1 MKKVLGI
8 LAVAVL
14 LPLTTSCG
22 KNEIIQSVMKESID
36 GVKVVAKGAFDTIDT
51 GAKAVNDAH
60 NESKRFLTNA
70 KRVAD
75 KGLTDSKN
83 YVDESLT
90 ENKRNLDEN
99 AHRLIRDVGKELET
113 IGQFPRELANDLLG
127 TDPDSNED
135 LADLENRVDSLY
147 DALNTLS
154 NQVND
159 NSVDQDNLSNIIASH
174 TAYILKVEN
183 NLSVAEVIDPCG
195 DYSNH
200 FDEVLL
206 VMSDGSIV
214 AYFESRGKR
223 FLTILQN
230 GSYRT
235 TDKQSCRF
243 KVVNGKYKGIK

>member
-8 LAVAVL
+8 LAVMAL
-14 LPLTTSCG
+14 MTSCG
-22 KNEIIQSVMKESID
+22 KNEIIQSGMKEVTD
-36 GVKVVAKGAFDTIDT
+36 GVKVVAKGAFDVIDT
-51 GAKAVNDAH
+51 GAKAVNDSH

-70 KRVAD
+70 KRVTD
-75 KGLTDSKN
+75 KGLTDTKN
-83 YVDESLT
+83 FIDESLT
-90 ENKRNLDEN
+90 ESKQSLDKN
-99 AHRLIRDVGKELET
+99 AHDLIEDVGKEVEK
-113 IGQFPRELANDLLG
+113 IGQIPRDLANGLLG
-127 TDPDSNED
+127 TDADSNED

>member
-1 MKKVLGI
+1 MKKVL
-8 LAVAVL
+8 LTALVL
-14 LPLTTSCG
+14 LPLTVSCG
-22 KNEIIQSVMKESID
+22 KNEIVQSVMKESID
-36 GVKVVAKGAFDTIDT
+36 GIKVVAKGTFDVLDT
-51 GAKAVNDAH
+51 GVKAINDTH

-70 KRVAD
+70 KRVTD

-90 ENKRNLDEN
+90 ENKRNFDEN
-99 AHRLIRDVGKELET
+99 AHRLIRDVGKEVES

-135 LADLENRVDSLY
+135 LADLEDRVDSLY
-147 DALNTLS
+147 DALDTLG

-159 NSVDQDNLSNIIASH
+159 NSVDQDNLTNIIASH
-174 TAYILKVEN
+174 TAYIVKVES
-183 NLSVAEVIDPCG
+183 NLTVSEVIDPCG

-214 AYFESRGKR
+214 AYFDSGNKR
-223 FLTILQN
+223 FLTILQD
-230 GSYRT
+230 GIYRT

-243 KVVNGKYKGIK
+243 EIEDGKYKEI